1 MPTTYPTSL
10 PAVPQN
16 RWDAEKLGDRGIERP
31 AEGTEGR
38 PVAVAD
44 FTLLADSTEQAE
56 LRLLAY
62 IDNDY
67 EDDLRGA
74 SATATEE
81 TAPGRW
87 LVTLRVPGE
96 Y

>member
-10 PAVPQN
+10 PAVPEN
-16 RWDAEKLGDRGIERP
+16 RWDAEKLADRGIERP
-31 AEGTEGR
+31 AEGR

-44 FTLLADSTEQAE
+44 FALDAGTAEQAE

-62 IDNDY
+62 IDRAY

-74 SATATEE
+74 TATAAEE
-81 TAPGRW
+81 SAPGRW
-87 LVTLRVPGE
+87 RVTLRVPGE
-96 Y
+96 F

>member
-10 PAVPQN
+10 PAVPAD

-31 AEGTEGR
+31 DDAR

-44 FTLLADSTEQAE
+44 FVLTADSPEQAE
-56 LRLLAY
+56 QRLLAY

-67 EDDLRGA
+67 DDDLRGA
-74 SATATEE
+74 SATAAEE
-81 TAPGRW
+81 AAPGRW
-87 LVTLRVPGE
+87 RVILRVPGE
-96 Y
+96 F

>member
-10 PAVPQN
+10 TTVPED
-16 RWDAEKLGDRGIERP
+16 RWDAEKLADRGIERP
-31 AEGTEGR
+31 AEGR

-44 FTLLADSTEQAE
+44 FVLTADSAGQAE
-56 LRLLAY
+56 LRLLSY

-74 SATATEE
+74 TATAAEE
-81 TAPGRW
+81 AAPGRW
-87 LVTLRVPGE
+87 RVTLRVPGE
-96 Y
+96 F